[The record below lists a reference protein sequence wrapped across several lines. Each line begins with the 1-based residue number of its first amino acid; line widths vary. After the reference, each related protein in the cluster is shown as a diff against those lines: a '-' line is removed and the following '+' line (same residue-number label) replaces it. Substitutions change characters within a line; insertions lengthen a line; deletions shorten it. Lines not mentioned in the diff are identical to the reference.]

1 MLRNT
6 TVVIQFFHMMR
17 IALGVFAALLLG
29 LGLGVQSGWAQSTEI
44 VQGEPY
50 IPAIWI
56 DPDGCEHWVMDDGFE
71 GFMTPHVNRDGIP
84 VCHKAD
90 VCGVI
95 NTDQFFASNRSA
107 IWPAGKRRLTEF
119 FQSATTSNFL
129 VIGHTDNRASD
140 KHSMRL
146 SKKRAD
152 AVAKVAKS
160 TGVNVAQIRG
170 YGERQPRTSNETAAG
185 RANNRRVEIVC
196 LR

>member
-1 MLRNT
+1 M
-6 TVVIQFFHMMR
+6 VVIQFFHMMR
-17 IALGVFAALLLG
+17 IALGVFAVLMLG

-107 IWPAGKRRLTEF
+107 IWPAGKRSLTEF

-140 KHSMRL
+140 KHNMRL

>member
-1 MLRNT
+1 M
-6 TVVIQFFHMMR
+6 IS
-17 IALGVFAALLLG
+17 ALGIS
-29 LGLGVQSGWAQSTEI
+29 LGVQSGWAQSTEI

-71 GFMTPHVNRDGIP
+71 GFMTPHVNRDGNP

-107 IWPAGKRRLTEF
+107 IWPAGKRRLSEF
-119 FQSATTSNFL
+119 FQSATASNFL

-140 KHSMRL
+140 KYNMRL

>member
-1 MLRNT
+1 M
-6 TVVIQFFHMMR
+6 VIQFFHMMR
-17 IALGVFAALLLG
+17 IALGVFAVLMLG

-44 VQGEPY
+44 VQGEPH

-95 NTDQFFASNRSA
+95 NTDQFFGSNRSA

-119 FQSATTSNFL
+119 FRSATASNFL
-129 VIGHTDNRASD
+129 ESD
-140 KHSMRL
+140 SEPC
-146 SKKRAD
+146 A
-152 AVAKVAKS
+152 
-160 TGVNVAQIRG
+160 
-170 YGERQPRTSNETAAG
+170 
-185 RANNRRVEIVC
+185 
-196 LR
+196 

>member
-1 MLRNT
+1 
-6 TVVIQFFHMMR
+6 
-17 IALGVFAALLLG
+17 
-29 LGLGVQSGWAQSTEI
+29 
-44 VQGEPY
+44 
-50 IPAIWI
+50 
-56 DPDGCEHWVMDDGFE
+56 MDDGFE

-140 KHSMRL
+140 KYNMRL

-152 AVAKVAKS
+152 AVARVAKS
-160 TGVNVAQIRG
+160 AGVNVAKIRG
-170 YGERQPRTSNETAAG
+170 YGERQPRTSNETAASKLYVCAERG
-185 RANNRRVEIVC
+185 THMTIPKTAAAFTIIGLLSGCEAGTRDDKTIDYGVDKKHLSELVAAIWVDPNGCDHWIVDDGV
-196 LR
+196 

>member
-1 MLRNT
+1 M
-6 TVVIQFFHMMR
+6 VIQLFHMMR
-17 IALGVFAALLLG
+17 ITLGVFTALMLG
-29 LGLGVQSGWAQSTEI
+29 LGLTVQPGWAQSAET

-84 VCHKAD
+84 VCHRAD

-95 NTDQFFASNRSA
+95 NTDQFFASNRSS
-107 IWPAGKRRLTEF
+107 IWSAGQRRLTEF
-119 FQSATTSNFL
+119 FQSSAASSFL

-140 KHSMRL
+140 KYNMRL
-146 SKKRAD
+146 SKKRAS

-160 TGVNVAQIRG
+160 AGVKVAEIRG
-170 YGERQPRTSNETAAG
+170 YGERQPRASNATVAG
-185 RANNRRVEIVC
+185 RAKNRRVEIVC